1 MFDRRLCDGGSGKCR
16 RDDVIFSVGARN
28 ESCMLSLMSA
38 LPVNSHRSMKTFAI
52 ARWFPNAEGAQET
65 RDPKTHSS
73 LHANGFDFT
82 RNAKCLEQL
91 SARNGIGPLPAPR
104 VLDFQRALRLADGN
118 VLVDLFGS
126 VPCSISA
133 SATAVT
139 AELCALTGR
148 AI

>member
-1 MFDRRLCDGGSGKCR
+1 
-16 RDDVIFSVGARN
+16 
-28 ESCMLSLMSA
+28 
-38 LPVNSHRSMKTFAI
+38 MKTFAS

-73 LHANGFDFT
+73 LRANGFDFT

-104 VLDFQRALRLADGN
+104 VLDFQRALRLTDGN

>member
-1 MFDRRLCDGGSGKCR
+1 MGPGNLRC
-16 RDDVIFSVGARN
+16 DDVIFFVGAHN
-28 ESCMLSLMSA
+28 ESRALSLMSA
-38 LPVNSHRSMKTFAI
+38 LPVNSHRSMETFAS
-52 ARWFPNAEGAQET
+52 ARWLQTAESAQET

-104 VLDFQRALRLADGN
+104 VLDFQRALRLTDGN

-133 SATAVT
+133 SATAAT